1 MSTRIFPTAEFASL
15 VYGSAGVALDD
26 PAEAF
31 HEASRLYPDVAP
43 GRLEGLVELTRNPAL
58 QQTIARASRTHDHR
72 PGVELPA
79 AALGRARLRAVLRAR
94 RSRAALESRALPCS
108 ALAALIGSSSR
119 SADGH
124 RSTPSGGALFP
135 LELYVVALAVDG
147 LDEGVYHYSPY
158 RHRLARL
165 RGASRSDVAAT
176 IVDPRL
182 ADGAAALLV
191 VTAVF
196 WRTRFKYGLRGY
208 RFALLEAGHLVQTAV
223 LAAAALDIPA
233 LPLGGFYDRELD
245 ALVLADGLE
254 ESSVYALLLGGRA

>member
-1 MSTRIFPTAEFASL
+1 MSTRVLPTAEFASL
-15 VYGSAGVALDD
+15 VYGEAGVALDD

-43 GRLEGLVELTRNPAL
+43 GRLEGLAELSRNAAL
-58 QQTIARASRTHDHR
+58 RQTVARASRTHDHR
-72 PGVELPA
+72 PGVELPTA
-79 AALGRARLRAVLRAR
+79 AVGRARLRDVLRAR
-94 RSRAALESRALPCS
+94 RSRAGREPHTLPLSR
-108 ALAALIGSSSR
+108 LAALLGSSYR
-119 SADGH
+119 SGVEH
-124 RSTPSGGALFP
+124 RPVPSGGALYP

-147 LDEGVYHYSPY
+147 LDEAVYHYNPY
-158 RHRLARL
+158 RHRLAWL

-182 ADGAAALLV
+182 ADGASALLT

-208 RFALLEAGHLVQTAV
+208 RFALLEAGHLVQNAV
-223 LAAAALDIPA
+223 LAAAALDVPA
-233 LPLGGFYDRELD
+233 LPLGGFYDCALD

-254 ESSVYALLLGGRA
+254 ESSVYALLLGGNA